1 MNSLLDISLER
12 PFSLGPNHT
21 DMASQKAVVII
32 SPKNAQV
39 VSDRAIPKLRDDCI
53 LVKTISVALNPT
65 DWKHIDFLAP
75 AGVLVGCDYAGIV
88 EAVGKNVKKPFTKGD
103 RICGFVHGSNAVQPE
118 DGAFAEYIIAE
129 GDLQYRIPDSMGF
142 EEAATLGL
150 GVTTAALGLYQ
161 SLKLA
166 LPTTPIQNQTPV
178 LIYGG
183 SSATG
188 TLAIQFAKLS
198 GYQVLTTC
206 SPRHFDQVRDLGADA
221 AFDYNDPT
229 SARAI
234 REQTNDSLTLAFD
247 TISVE
252 SSATYCDHALS
263 TKGGDYSSL
272 LPIKTER
279 ENICNRSTMA
289 YTAFGRSFKFGPRE
303 IPAQPGDRAFM
314 EQFSGIFQRLLASGK
329 IKTHPTRV
337 GNAGLNGILDGL
349 QLLRDGK
356 IRGEKLV
363 YNITQTP

>member
-1 MNSLLDISLER
+1 
-12 PFSLGPNHT
+12 
-21 DMASQKAVVII
+21 MATQKAVVITT
-32 SPKNAQV
+32 PKHAQV
-39 VSDRAIPKLRDDCI
+39 VCDRALPKLRDDSI
-53 LVKTISVALNPT
+53 LVKTVSVALNPT

-88 EAVGKNVKKPFTKGD
+88 EAVGKGVKKPFTKGD
-103 RICGFVHGSNAVQPE
+103 RIS
-118 DGAFAEYIIAE
+118 FAEYIIVD
-129 GDLQYRIPDSMGF
+129 GDLQYKIPEGMGF

-166 LPTTPIQNQTPV
+166 LPIAPIETKIPI

-198 GYQVLTTC
+198 GYEVLTTC
-206 SPRHFDQVRDLGADA
+206 SPRHFDQVKNLGVDA
-221 AFDYNDPT
+221 VFDYNDPA
-229 SARAI
+229 SASAI
-234 REQTNDSLTLAFD
+234 REQTKDSLTLAFD

-279 ENICNRSTMA
+279 ENIRDRSTMA
-289 YTAFGRSFKFGPRE
+289 YTAFGRSFKFGPRD

-314 EQFSGIFQRLLASGK
+314 EQFTGIFQDLLASGK
-329 IKTHPTRV
+329 IKTHSPRV
-337 GNAGLNGILDGL
+337 SNAGLDGILDGL
-349 QLLRDGK
+349 QLLRNGK
-356 IRGEKLV
+356 VRGEKLV
-363 YNITQTP
+363 YNIVDSS

>member
-1 MNSLLDISLER
+1 
-12 PFSLGPNHT
+12 
-21 DMASQKAVVII
+21 MATQKAVVIA
-32 SPKNAQV
+32 SPKHAQV
-39 VSDRAIPKLRDDCI
+39 VCDRAIPKLRDDSI
-53 LVKTISVALNPT
+53 LVKTVSVALNPT

-75 AGVLVGCDYAGIV
+75 AGVLIGCDYAGIV
-88 EAVGKNVKKPFTKGD
+88 EAVGKDVKKPFTKGD

-118 DGAFAEYIIAE
+118 DGAFAEYIIVE
-129 GDLQYRIPDSMGF
+129 GDLQYRIPEGMGF

-166 LPTTPIQNQTPV
+166 LPFAPIQTKTPI

-198 GYQVLTTC
+198 GYEVLTTC
-206 SPRHFDQVRDLGADA
+206 SPRHFDQVKNLGVDSV
-221 AFDYNDPT
+221 FDYNDPAST
-229 SARAI
+229 SVI
-234 REQTNDSLTLAFD
+234 REQTKDSLTLAFD

-279 ENICNRSTMA
+279 GNIRDRSTMA
-289 YTAFGRSFKFGPRE
+289 YTAFGRSFKFGPRD

-314 EQFSGIFQRLLASGK
+314 EQFTGIFQDLLASGK
-329 IKTHPTRV
+329 IKTHPPRV
-337 GNAGLNGILDGL
+337 SNAGLDGILDGL
-349 QLLRDGK
+349 RLLRDGK
-356 IRGEKLV
+356 VRGEKLV
-363 YNITQTP
+363 YNIVDSS